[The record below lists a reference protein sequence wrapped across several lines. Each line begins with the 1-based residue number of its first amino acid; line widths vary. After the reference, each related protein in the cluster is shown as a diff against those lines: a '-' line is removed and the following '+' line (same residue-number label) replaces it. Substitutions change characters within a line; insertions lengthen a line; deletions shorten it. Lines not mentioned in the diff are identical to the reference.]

1 MKSLKNIYSL
11 DEFIMNESIKE
22 AGNSNLE
29 NYMFF
34 QNLELMKKNIETIM
48 AMDPTKVDSI
58 LQNGHDWADDHISVA
73 TENIDQVTK
82 FLTTTNESS
91 YVSPQEKERAQREAE
106 GRLKEQIKKIQEKI
120 KEKPEKADIFK
131 MELEIAHAKMTVFE
145 LQKQLKVVKERH
157 EKMK

>member
-1 MKSLKNIYSL
+1 MKTLQNIYSF
-11 DEFIMNESIKE
+11 EEYINENKISE
-22 AGNSNLE
+22 EVE

-34 QNLELMKKNIETIM
+34 QNLEIMKKNIEM
-48 AMDPTKVDSI
+48 LMSLDPNKVDST
-58 LQNGHDWADDHISVA
+58 LQNGHDWASDHITVA
-73 TENIDQVTK
+73 AENIDQVTK

-106 GRLKEQIKKIQEKI
+106 ARLKEQIKKIQEKI

-131 MELEIAHAKMTVFE
+131 MELEIAHAKMTVFD

-157 EKMK
+157 AKMSK

>member
-1 MKSLKNIYSL
+1 MKTLRNIYSF
-11 DEFIMNESIKE
+11 DEFINENQIGE
-22 AGNSNLE
+22 EVE

-34 QNLELMKKNIETIM
+34 QNLEIMKKNIEM
-48 AMDPTKVDSI
+48 LMSLDPNKVDST
-58 LQNGHDWADDHISVA
+58 LQNGHDWASDHIAVA
-73 TENIDQVTK
+73 AENIDQVTK

-106 GRLKEQIKKIQEKI
+106 ARLKEQIKKIQEKI

>member
-1 MKSLKNIYSL
+1 MKTLRNIYSF
-11 DEFIMNESIKE
+11 DEFINENQIGE
-22 AGNSNLE
+22 EVE

-34 QNLELMKKNIETIM
+34 QNLQIMKKNIEM
-48 AMDPTKVDSI
+48 LMSLDPNKVDAT
-58 LQNGHDWADDHISVA
+58 LQNGHDWAADHITVA
-73 TENIDQVTK
+73 AENIDQVTK

-106 GRLKEQIKKIQEKI
+106 ARLKEQIKKIQEKI

-131 MELEIAHAKMTVFE
+131 MELEIAHAKMTVFD